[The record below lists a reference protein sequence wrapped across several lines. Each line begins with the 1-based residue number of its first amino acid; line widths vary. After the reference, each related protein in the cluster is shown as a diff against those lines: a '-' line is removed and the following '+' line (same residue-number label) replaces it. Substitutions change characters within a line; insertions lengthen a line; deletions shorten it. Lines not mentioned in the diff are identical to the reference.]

1 MEIFK
6 YLYFHHHCNSKMP
19 NVPRDYRTIA
29 AEKQSHRRE
38 QIPREWLL
46 PKDYSSYTNM
56 MDVPIT
62 CGILSD
68 EEINITSNFDA
79 TALLEKL
86 RSGVWTAE
94 QVTVAFCKRAAIA
107 HQLVCLIFCGE
118 SQRFSS
124 RTSSLSVN

>member
-1 MEIFK
+1 
-6 YLYFHHHCNSKMP
+6 MP
-19 NVPRDYRTIA
+19 SVSRDYRAIA
-29 AEKQSHRRE
+29 AEKQLHRQA
-38 QIPREWLL
+38 QIPKEWLL
-46 PKDYSSYTNM
+46 PQDYSSYTNR

-79 TALLEKL
+79 TALLKKL

-107 HQLVCLIFCGE
+107 HQLVCLMLCGE
-118 SQRFSS
+118 IRSS
-124 RTSSLSVN
+124 H